1 MKRRSVSV
9 SVLLMGMLLAAGCG
23 TEPGDAEPAGYAK
36 IAGLNN
42 AIAASKDMNSSPM
55 TSDAENESIPD
66 PPVQEATG
74 NEVTVER
81 EVTEDSAIYGRQ
93 GEESAVVGLA
103 EQGTV
108 VQMID
113 ITEGGEWSRIVYKG
127 RVAYIAA
134 HVLAEPAPEVT
145 EAPTA
150 RPTARP
156 AAGQRPAARTTPQPT
171 QPPSPE
177 PGTTDAMQ
185 EPSSDAPSGD
195 AVQEPPLNPGSG
207 VTQPPVSEPG
217 GDATQE
223 PPPDPD
229 SGVTQP
235 PVSEPGG
242 EDRKSVV

>member
-171 QPPSPE
+171 QPPSP
-177 PGTTDAMQ
+177 
-185 EPSSDAPSGD
+185 
-195 AVQEPPLNPGSG
+195 
-207 VTQPPVSEPG
+207 
-217 GDATQE
+217 
-223 PPPDPD
+223 
-229 SGVTQP
+229 
-235 PVSEPGG
+235 
-242 EDRKSVV
+242 DRKSVV